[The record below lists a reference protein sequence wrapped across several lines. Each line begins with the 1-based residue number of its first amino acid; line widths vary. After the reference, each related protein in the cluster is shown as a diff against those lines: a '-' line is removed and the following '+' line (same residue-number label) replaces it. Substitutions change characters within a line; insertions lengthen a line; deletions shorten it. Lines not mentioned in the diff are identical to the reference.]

1 MLMEKEMT
9 LEEAKTLIKK
19 LRCEIEYLHGE
30 IDEKAYYVGILE
42 EELNAKKVGLWIA
55 GFAFVVT
62 FLTLMIILA

>member
-1 MLMEKEMT
+1 MEEQMT
-9 LEEAKTLIKK
+9 LEQAQLLIRKK
-19 LRCEIEYLHGE
+19 NAEIDCLHHE

-55 GFAFVVT
+55 GLAFVVT